1 MSEKSS
7 LEHKEIVRLLG
18 ELGEYTPEYP
28 TELVEERKSSFS
40 KRILDFN
47 ISIQGQGGESSGD
60 SGDEGPKGG
69 SGGSGGSDSGG
80 PGSPGKPGGSSDS
93 GGSSGSS
100 GLSGSGGSGASS
112 ASLSSGSTGLG
123 LGISLKTAFMFGAT
137 VLLLTAAYLF
147 REQIVDYLAENEII
161 RVEETAAPSFAS
173 SSSGEATEIPTVIST
188 PNSGAPSSGI
198 VATDPAT
205 GLGNNNNN
213 NNNNNNGGVSVNNG
227 NPASPSATPGQKSVR
242 VTATPAAPGQGGP
255 ASAIEFLLCILR
267 MGGDSCQ

>member
-18 ELGEYTPEYP
+18 KLGEYTPDYP
-28 TELVEERKSSFS
+28 SELVEEGKSSFS

-47 ISIQGQGGESSGD
+47 ISIKGQGGESSGD

-173 SSSGEATEIPTVIST
+173 SSSGEATEIPAVIST

-198 VATDPAT
+198 VATEPAT
-205 GLGNNNNN
+205 GLGNNNS
-213 NNNNNNGGVSVNNG
+213 NNNNNGGVPVNNG

-242 VTATPAAPGQGGP
+242 VTATPTAPGQGGL
-255 ASAIEFLLCILR
+255 AGAFEFLLCILR
-267 MGGDSCQ
+267 MEGQSCQ